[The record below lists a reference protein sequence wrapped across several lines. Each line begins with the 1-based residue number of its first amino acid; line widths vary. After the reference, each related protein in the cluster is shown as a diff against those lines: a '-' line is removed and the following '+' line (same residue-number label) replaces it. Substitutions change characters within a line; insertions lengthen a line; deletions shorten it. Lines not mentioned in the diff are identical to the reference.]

1 MKKLALVC
9 LLIPFMGLAQLK
21 DIIKKTN
28 DQAAILTKNNSSL
41 DISAALKEALN
52 KGVTEQVSKLTKTDG
67 FYKNDAVKII
77 MPDELRKVEA
87 TLRKIGLSSLADD
100 GIKAFNRA
108 AEDAVKEATPVFVNA
123 IKNIN
128 ITDAKSI
135 LMGNDSAATAYLQT
149 STTKELYIKFSPVVQ
164 TSLEKV
170 GANVIWTL
178 ILKKYNTLPLVR
190 KINPDITDY
199 VTNKS
204 LEGVF
209 KMITIEE
216 KNIRTNLNSR
226 TSDVLKKV
234 FALQDK
240 K

>member
-190 KINPDITDY
+190 KINTDITYY